1 MRRLTLALALLLG
14 LGANAYA
21 QDGGRGQSL
30 HDTHCVMCHDTRVY
44 TRSDRVANNWDQV
57 RVEVLR
63 WQKAV
68 SLNWAEPDVDA
79 VTNFIAEKYYG
90 IDCPAVC

>member
-1 MRRLTLALALLLG
+1 MRSLTLALALLLG
-14 LGANAYA
+14 LGANVYA
-21 QDGGRGQSL
+21 RDGGRGQSL
-30 HDTHCVMCHDTRVY
+30 HDTRCVMCHDTGVY
-44 TRSDRVANNWDQV
+44 TRSDRAANNWDQV

-68 SLNWAEPDVDA
+68 SLNWAEADVDA

-90 IDCPAVC
+90 FDCPAIC

>member
-1 MRRLTLALALLLG
+1 MRSRSLALALLLG
-14 LGANAYA
+14 LAANAYA
-21 QDGGRGQSL
+21 RDGGRGQSL
-30 HDTHCVMCHDTRVY
+30 HNTHCLTCHDNRVY
-44 TRSDRVANNWDQV
+44 TRSDRAANNWDQV
-57 RVEVLR
+57 RAEVLR

-68 SLNWAEPDVDA
+68 SLNWAEADVDA